1 MNPHWQNIDNE
12 TPEDWMW
19 PLSLFRNPSLIRQHR
34 RWRADVPTRDSIASI
49 LDDVAQSLEPWCVLS
64 WRPASL
70 SNAIMDPP
78 RQCFQYPPL
87 SIDSPE
93 DSNPETSYH
102 LTRCMPLKCSESIR
116 AQGSRPATSY
126 VHYHRY
132 GGITLGISKDNN
144 LIRMGVHRFVCF
156 AFKGPPLH
164 QSHVCMHLCGDSTC
178 LNPYHLAWGSQQQ
191 NITHSNQPRSRRGT
205 GRFVKKR

>member
-1 MNPHWQNIDNE
+1 MHHQRRPPLYLQPYHQPTRSPRRSTCVRGGAFTSSTSTSLRQSTDEVVRSRLGMNPHWQNIDNE

-87 SIDSPE
+87 SIDSPL
-93 DSNPETSYH
+93 DSNPGTSYH
-102 LTRCMPLKCSESIR
+102 LTRCMPLKCNESIR
-116 AQGSRPATSY
+116 AEGSRPATSY
-126 VHYHRY
+126 VHHHRY
-132 GGITLGISKDNN
+132 GYVIDLGVSNDDSRRS
-144 LIRMGVHRFVCF
+144 IRMGGVM
-156 AFKGPPLH
+156 L
-164 QSHVCMHLCGDSTC
+164 S
-178 LNPYHLAWGSQQQ
+178 
-191 NITHSNQPRSRRGT
+191 
-205 GRFVKKR
+205 